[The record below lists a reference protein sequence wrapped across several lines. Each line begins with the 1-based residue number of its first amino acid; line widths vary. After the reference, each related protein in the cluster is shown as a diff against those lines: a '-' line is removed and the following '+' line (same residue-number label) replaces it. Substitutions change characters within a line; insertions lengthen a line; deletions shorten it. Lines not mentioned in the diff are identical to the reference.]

1 MNDIERL
8 IAGFEYIKDTD
19 KISKDV
25 QEFVSTL
32 TVVCKLLSD
41 QKVVNKILP
50 SDLTSFL
57 VSMKNFNDEIKP
69 FTIKYGILPNI
80 IGGDQ
85 KC

>member
-1 MNDIERL
+1 MNDIEKL
-8 IAGFEYIKDTD
+8 IAGFEYIKNTD
-19 KISKDV
+19 KISQDV

-32 TVVCKLLSD
+32 TVVCGLLSD
-41 QKVVNKILP
+41 QKSINKILP

-69 FTIKYGILPNI
+69 IAIKYGILPNI

>member
-8 IAGFEYIKDTD
+8 IAGFEYIKHTD
-19 KISKDV
+19 KIDADV
-25 QEFVSTL
+25 KEFVSTL
-32 TVVCKLLSD
+32 TVVCGLLSD
-41 QKVVNKILP
+41 QKEVDKMLP

-69 FTIKYGILPNI
+69 IAIKYGILPNI